1 MPSRTI
7 RPLPSCVPPL
17 RLCLALS
24 ALLLALP
31 AFAGKVYQWKDAKGV
46 THYSDSPPPA
56 QPGLKNRQLKD
67 AAPASSQAAAEPAE
81 SENCATARKNLTQ
94 LKSNGPAGFDAD
106 GDGKLDKEMSADE
119 RAEQVQ
125 QTELMLKT
133 YCSKPAAKP

>member
-7 RPLPSCVPPL
+7 RLSMG
-17 RLCLALS
+17 LA

-31 AFAGKVYQWKDAKGV
+31 AFAGQVYQWKDAQGV

-56 QPGLKNRQLKD
+56 QPGVKNRQLKD
-67 AAPASSQAAAEPAE
+67 TAPASTQAASEPE
-81 SENCATARKNLTQ
+81 SEDCAIARKNLSQ
-94 LKSNGPAGFDAD
+94 LKGNGPAGFDAN

-119 RAEQVQ
+119 RTRYVQ

-133 YCSKPAAKP
+133 QCAKPAAKP

>member
-7 RPLPSCVPPL
+7 RLSMG
-17 RLCLALS
+17 LA

-31 AFAGKVYQWKDAKGV
+31 AFAGQVYQWKDAQGV

-56 QPGLKNRQLKD
+56 QQGVKNRQLKD
-67 AAPASSQAAAEPAE
+67 PAPATQAEPTE
-81 SENCATARKNLTQ
+81 SENCAMARKNLSQ
-94 LKSNGPAGFDAD
+94 LKGNGPAGFDAD

-119 RAEQVQ
+119 RTRYVQ

-133 YCSKPAAKP
+133 QCAKPAAQP

>member
-7 RPLPSCVPPL
+7 RLSVG
-17 RLCLALS
+17 LA

-31 AFAGKVYQWKDAKGV
+31 VFAGKVYQWKDAQGV

-56 QPGLKNRQLKD
+56 QPGVKNRHLKD
-67 AAPASSQAAAEPAE
+67 AAPATQAAAEPAE

-94 LKSNGPAGFDAD
+94 LKGNGPAGFDAD
-106 GDGKLDKEMSADE
+106 GDGKLDKEMSAGE
-119 RAEQVQ
+119 RTQYVQ

-133 YCSKPAAKP
+133 YCGKPTATP

>member
-7 RPLPSCVPPL
+7 RLSVG
-17 RLCLALS
+17 LA

-56 QPGLKNRQLKD
+56 QKGVQNRQLKD
-67 AAPASSQAAAEPAE
+67 TAPAQAAAEPTE
-81 SENCATARKNLTQ
+81 SENCATARKNLAQ
-94 LKSNGPAGFDAD
+94 LKGNGPAGFDAD

-119 RAEQVQ
+119 RAQYVQ

>member
-7 RPLPSCVPPL
+7 RLSVG
-17 RLCLALS
+17 LA

-46 THYSDSPPPA
+46 THYADSPPPA
-56 QPGLKNRQLKD
+56 QPGVKNRELKTTG
-67 AAPASSQAAAEPAE
+67 PIPTLAAAEPTE
-81 SENCATARKNLTQ
+81 SENCATARKNLAQ
-94 LKSNGPAGFDAD
+94 LKGNGPAGFDAD

-119 RAEQVQ
+119 RAQHVQ

-133 YCSKPAAKP
+133 YCNKPAAKP

>member
-7 RPLPSCVPPL
+7 RLSVG
-17 RLCLALS
+17 LA

-56 QPGLKNRQLKD
+56 QLGAKNRVLKDSVPASTVAAVKPTEEDDCAIALKNLER
-67 AAPASSQAAAEPAE
+67 
-81 SENCATARKNLTQ
+81 
-94 LKSNGPAGFDAD
+94 LKSSSGPVGFDAN

-119 RAEQVQ
+119 RAQQVQ
-125 QTELMLKT
+125 KSEWMLT
-133 YCSKPAAKP
+133 TRCNKPTAKP